1 MGISAAKSFINW
13 MRQSHRVLNP
23 QHRGGFIWGRKAMAQ
38 SASKKCFKSQ
48 PKSMTPSRHISGGDL
63 PLKNKLFGIRT
74 PYYKLSVKQR
84 SQVVGCFKQ
93 AEHFTPID
101 QLYPYEMWR
110 APPVS
115 LTLTPVQDSADIP
128 PANKQRF
135 RLLRSCCLRSD

>member
-1 MGISAAKSFINW
+1 
-13 MRQSHRVLNP
+13 
-23 QHRGGFIWGRKAMAQ
+23 MAQ

-84 SQVVGCFKQ
+84 SQVVGCLRQ

-115 LTLTPVQDSADIP
+115 LTLKPVQDPADTP
-128 PANKQRF
+128 PANKKARMDKCTSSGTLPRNVVDEDEVTF
-135 RLLRSCCLRSD
+135 MDDDGHIHTVTATPARYDDEK